1 MIIEHGNPGIAGVK
15 SLQYLGDDALAGTGA
30 GAVQITPTK
39 VVAGA
44 LVAYGAYKALSISL
58 EATLAGAAMAAGL
71 YLWRR

>member
-1 MIIEHGNPGIAGVK
+1 MHIEHGNPGIAGVK
-15 SLQYLGDDALAGTGA
+15 SLQYLGDDALAGTDPVQLTPAKVA
-30 GAVQITPTK
+30 G
-39 VVAGA
+39 GA